1 MAHTNSICTN
11 RKPLSAKK
19 TTCLPQKCYTY
30 EPVSQNTTLVAP
42 FRTKGNPSMGY
53 PGVCSFQ
60 PWCTT
65 FKSTIRSVFLWLKTC
80 HCSRSY
86 PAICPFKSSLLHIC
100 WCTPPPPSQCA
111 LWFFSGKFIHDGL
124 LVFTGAEPLV
134 SAPQQPLPPLCR
146 THLYVFVCI
155 AVRFAVPRQRPP
167 AGNMQHPMNVKS
179 SKPLR
184 SDCTIHPSLSLVI
197 PRNSGRRS
205 DTY

>member
-1 MAHTNSICTN
+1 M
-11 RKPLSAKK
+11 
-19 TTCLPQKCYTY
+19 
-30 EPVSQNTTLVAP
+30 SQNTTLVAP

-53 PGVCSFQ
+53 PGICSFQ

-80 HCSRSY
+80 HCSCSY

-100 WCTPPPPSQCA
+100 WCTPHPPRSVPFGSFLA
-111 LWFFSGKFIHDGL
+111 NSFTTGSLFLRGL
-124 LVFTGAEPLV
+124 NPW
-134 SAPQQPLPPLCR
+134 SAPHSNPSRPLCR

-167 AGNMQHPMNVKS
+167 AGNMQHPMNVKYG
-179 SKPLR
+179 KPLR

-197 PRNSGRRS
+197 PRHSGRRS